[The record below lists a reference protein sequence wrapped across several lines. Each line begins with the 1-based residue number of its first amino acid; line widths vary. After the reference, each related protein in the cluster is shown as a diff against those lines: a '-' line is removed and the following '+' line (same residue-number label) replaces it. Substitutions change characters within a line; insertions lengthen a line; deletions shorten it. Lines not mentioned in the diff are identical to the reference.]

1 MPLINAVVLVLSTC
15 MLNVVIDTRPQFL
28 SSLQGKALS
37 PKEKTDRPIIDK
49 SSHYL
54 VPFFPVEKRHHDL
67 VQTIH

>member
-49 SSHYL
+49 SKFYYFNFSQ
-54 VPFFPVEKRHHDL
+54 F
-67 VQTIH
+67 